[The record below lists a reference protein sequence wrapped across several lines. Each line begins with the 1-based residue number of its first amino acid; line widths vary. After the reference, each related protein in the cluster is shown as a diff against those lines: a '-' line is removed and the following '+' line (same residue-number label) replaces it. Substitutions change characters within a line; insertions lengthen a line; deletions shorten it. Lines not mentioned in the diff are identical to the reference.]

1 MSNFYGID
9 GVVFNWHGTN
19 SDPSITYKGH
29 EFNYWDVEETLWNYY
44 TEDNPGKLEC
54 DLLEGFVNW
63 MKNNPQ
69 ETYNLLDDWIIAME
83 G

>member
-19 SDPSITYKGH
+19 SDPSITYKDH
-29 EFNYWDVEETLWNYY
+29 EFNYWDVEDTLWNYY
-44 TEDNPGKLEC
+44 KEDNPDGTE
-54 DLLEGFVNW
+54 DGFRTW